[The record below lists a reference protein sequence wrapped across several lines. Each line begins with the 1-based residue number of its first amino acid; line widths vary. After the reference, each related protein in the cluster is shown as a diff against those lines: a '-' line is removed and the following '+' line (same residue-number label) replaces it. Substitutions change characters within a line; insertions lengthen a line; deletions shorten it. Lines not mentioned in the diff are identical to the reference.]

1 MKRLAASYRV
11 DITAPTIA
19 AYWTVFARD
28 DAERFASAC
37 EGSIEH
43 ERTFPTPA
51 ALKAIMAT
59 RYEVESRAAGPMLG
73 EGRDAAVRCLTC
85 LDAKFVRKD
94 VAPAHPDFGRLHPC
108 PDCAPAERGPRQH
121 GDKAAYLAFLA
132 KDKAERDALAP
143 YRDEQAARHRF
154 TPVAV
159 AFTDAALPP
168 EGFASHVTE
177 YAGRVPVPTCVTPFV
192 IVAKALGGRR
202 GFVAQWANKAERAV
216 RGDASDWRE
225 SREAVRAT
233 MANRYADVTEV
244 KG

>member
-1 MKRLAASYRV
+1 MAAAYRV
-11 DITAPTIA
+11 EIPADTRA
-19 AYWTVFARD
+19 AYWLAFGQSD
-28 DAERFASAC
+28 DARFAAAC
-37 EGSIEH
+37 ERAIEH
-43 ERTFPTPA
+43 ERTFPPIA

-94 VAPAHPDFGRLHPC
+94 VAPAHPDFGRLIPC
-108 PDCAPAERGPRQH
+108 PDCPPAERGPRQH
-121 GDKAAYLAFLA
+121 GDKAAYMAFLA

-154 TPVAV
+154 TPVPV
-159 AFTDAALPP
+159 EFTDAAPPP

-177 YAGRVPVPTCVTPFV
+177 YAGRVPVPVCVTPFV

-233 MANRYADVTEV
+233 MASRYADVTEV